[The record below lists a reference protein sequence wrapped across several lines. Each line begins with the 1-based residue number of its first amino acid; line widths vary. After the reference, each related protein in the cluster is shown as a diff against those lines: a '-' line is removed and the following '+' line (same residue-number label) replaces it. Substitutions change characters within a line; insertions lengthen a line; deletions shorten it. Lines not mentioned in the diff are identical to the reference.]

1 MLTHPPRRI
10 DPGFPPWTFLHFEK
24 EQETEIAGGG
34 GIKICNTFDNS
45 LVLIEERD
53 KTKKNTKV
61 SKVRDSFIMNQRILF
76 LLDKHDK

>member
-1 MLTHPPRRI
+1 ML
-10 DPGFPPWTFLHFEK
+10 G
-24 EQETEIAGGG
+24 GGG

-53 KTKKNTKV
+53 KKEKNTKV
-61 SKVRDSFIMNQRILF
+61 SKVRDSFIMNQGILF